1 MKPYA
6 VLPEAL
12 AEIDEAST
20 WYEEQDEGL
29 GLELVGEYRIRLEH
43 ALAVPSAGALVG
55 TTPSGAL
62 VRRFSLE
69 RFDRYGI
76 MLAVVGG
83 VPTVLAF
90 VHTSRRPGYW
100 RDRLE

>member
-1 MKPYA
+1 MKRHA

-12 AEIDEAST
+12 AELDEAAS

-29 GLELVGEYRIRLEH
+29 GLDLLAEYRDRLSR
-43 ALAVPSAGALVG
+43 ALAAPSAGAIVG
-55 TTPSGAL
+55 TTPFGAV
-62 VRRFSLE
+62 VRRFSLH

-76 MLAVVGG
+76 MLATIHG

-100 RDRLE
+100 RDRVK

>member
-1 MKPYA
+1 MKRHA

-12 AEIDEAST
+12 AELDEAAT

-29 GLELVGEYRIRLEH
+29 GLDLLAEYRNCLQR
-43 ALAVPSAGALVG
+43 ALATPSAGAIVG
-55 TTPSGAL
+55 TTPLGAP
-62 VRRFSLE
+62 VRRFSLH

-76 MLAVVGG
+76 MLASIDGT
-83 VPTVLAF
+83 PTVLAF

-100 RDRLE
+100 RYRI